1 MSFWQDNVE
10 DDLNVFF
17 LPLFSPKK
25 NFIKNVI
32 RESLCS
38 RKKLFWPIRES
49 LCSPNAKILQI
60 LLLAKV
66 SAPKVVKIKHKF
78 VDKLKNR
85 ACITNIKFEKKVS

>member
-1 MSFWQDNVE
+1 M
-10 DDLNVFF
+10 LAKKTF
-17 LPLFSPKK
+17 LAH
-25 NFIKNVI
+25 
-32 RESLCS
+32 S
-38 RKKLFWPIRES
+38 RKFMLAK
-49 LCSPNAKILQI
+49 CKILQI

>member
-1 MSFWQDNVE
+1 MQ
-10 DDLNVFF
+10 
-17 LPLFSPKK
+17 
-25 NFIKNVI
+25 
-32 RESLCS
+32 
-38 RKKLFWPIRES
+38 
-49 LCSPNAKILQI
+49 KILQI